1 MIVYRE
7 LSSLTQDLQIPAKT
21 LYALSNHLDSH
32 YRPQWIPKASGGF
45 RKLWIPDLVLKTIQ
59 RRISTVL
66 LTYMPVSPYAAA
78 YGPGCSPR
86 RNGAVH
92 VGKPLVLKVDILH
105 FFDSISYSM
114 VKNRAFPQEVYAEP
128 LRILLTMLCYYKEGL
143 PQGAPSSPVI
153 SNIIFYELDQQ
164 IGHWCSQRQIQYS
177 RYCDD
182 LTFSG
187 DFSPAQLLAF
197 LEPLLKGQGFL
208 LNGQKTKIQ
217 RRGQQQSVT
226 GLVVNE
232 KLGVPAAYRR
242 QLRQELY
249 YCQKY
254 GVASH
259 LQRIGSTATVEA
271 YRNHLLGQVNYVLSV
286 NPQDRWMCRCK
297 KWLEELG

>member
-21 LYALSNHLDSH
+21 LYALINRLDSH

-45 RKLWIPDLVLKTIQ
+45 RKLWIPDPVLKTIQ

-66 LTYMPVSPYAAA
+66 LAYMPVSPYAAA
-78 YGPGCSPR
+78 YRPGCSPR

-208 LNGQKTKIQ
+208 LNGQKPRSSEGDSSSRLPAWWSMRSWGYRPPTAGSCGRSCITVKNMALPATF
-217 RRGQQQSVT
+217 RESAALQQWRPT
-226 GLVVNE
+226 
-232 KLGVPAAYRR
+232 AIICWAR
-242 QLRQELY
+242 
-249 YCQKY
+249 
-254 GVASH
+254 
-259 LQRIGSTATVEA
+259 STMYSA
-271 YRNHLLGQVNYVLSV
+271 
-286 NPQDRWMCRCK
+286 
-297 KWLEELG
+297 